1 MERESAMKRE
11 KEKLSKGAASGMV
24 ALVFLVLGFQL
35 AIFVVKVVERPPR
48 AEDAWSEPGMTERSE
63 VVAGVGPGMTEKSA
77 AGMTERSAVDMA
89 GGSSS
94 GMTERSAA
102 GAGQELGRMAG
113 YELGRTD

>member
-1 MERESAMKRE
+1 MKRE

-48 AEDAWSEPGMTERSE
+48 AEDAWSEPGMTE
-63 VVAGVGPGMTEKSA
+63 KSA

-102 GAGQELGRMAG
+102 GAGQELGRTAGAGPGMAEESWPG
-113 YELGRTD
+113 SAGDADLVGLGR

>member
-1 MERESAMKRE
+1 MKRE

-63 VVAGVGPGMTEKSA
+63 VVAGVGPGMTEKW
-77 AGMTERSAVDMA
+77 AGHYLVQVRCDLVYQSYA
-89 GGSSS
+89 
-94 GMTERSAA
+94 
-102 GAGQELGRMAG
+102 LK
-113 YELGRTD
+113 